1 MHHKHIHSTGG
12 RGGLTEAQL
21 AAIVS
26 LAADAIIVVD
36 ASQRIV
42 FFNEGAERTFGHAA
56 ATVLG
61 ESLDVLLPER
71 VRGVHVRH
79 MRDFAGAPETARLM
93 GERMRITA
101 LHADGHEFPAEAS
114 IAKVQDGDGGVVF
127 LVVLRDVTDKAAA
140 AAQLDEQR
148 RQLEEAQRIAAMGSW
163 EWAVG
168 SDTVTWSDELY
179 RIYGLA
185 PGSVTFDF
193 ASFLQRVHPED
204 RANTRA
210 SIEAALHGGTGFGF
224 EERIVRPDGSVR
236 LLRSRGTVIHDATG
250 APQRLVGVCQD
261 ITEQRALETQ
271 ARQLAAEQ
279 AARVEAEAAGRRMS
293 FLAAASEELASS
305 LDVTET
311 LGTVARLAV
320 PAIADWAAVDMI
332 GRDGALRRL
341 AVEHSDPARVALV
354 REIERRYPPDPD
366 APRGVH
372 HVLRTGEADFLPH
385 ISDDIIDAVAQDAEH
400 ARLIRE
406 LGLRSWLCVPLAG
419 RERVLGAI
427 TLACAESGREFTQQD
442 LLLAGDLGR
451 RAAVAIE
458 TATLVAELQQA
469 HEQLRQQAVQ
479 LEAQAEALE
488 ARNEMLAE
496 QAEALSRLD
505 RARSDF
511 MATVSHELRTPLNA
525 IIGYSDLL
533 LEGVPAAVPP
543 AARSQVERIR
553 IGASHLLRLIE
564 EILTFSSLEAGR
576 QGLVL
581 EDADTH
587 RLIAELEAVVEPI
600 AQQRGLDL
608 RIGVGRVPP
617 VMHTDPGRLRQVLLN
632 LLGNAVK
639 FTEHGYVALDVE
651 QEGDDVV
658 FHVRDSG
665 IGIRP
670 EDRPRLF
677 EPFWQ
682 ADQSRTR
689 RSEGTG
695 LGLAIA
701 NRLAALMGGS
711 ITVDSEPG
719 RGSTFTLRVPVRTAA
734 A

>member
-1 MHHKHIHSTGG
+1 
-12 RGGLTEAQL
+12 
-21 AAIVS
+21 VS

-36 ASQRIV
+36 ASQRII

-56 ATVLG
+56 AAVLG
-61 ESLDVLLPER
+61 RPLDVLLPER
-71 VRGVHVRH
+71 VRGVHAQH
-79 MRDFAGAPETARLM
+79 MRDFAGAPEAARLM

-101 LHADGHEFPAEAS
+101 LHAGGHEFPAEAS
-114 IAKVQDGDGGVVF
+114 IAKVQDADDGLVF
-127 LVVLRDVTDKAAA
+127 LVVLRDVTDKTAA

-148 RQLEEAQRIAAMGSW
+148 RQLEEAQRIAGMGSW
-163 EWAVG
+163 EWTVG
-168 SDTVTWSDELY
+168 ADTVSWSDELY
-179 RIYGLA
+179 CIYGLV
-185 PGSVTFDF
+185 PGSVTHDF
-193 ASFLQRVHPED
+193 ASFLQRVHPDD
-204 RANTRA
+204 RSNTRA
-210 SIEAALHGGTGFGF
+210 SIEAALAGGDTFDF
-224 EERIVRPDGSVR
+224 EERIIRPDGSAR
-236 LLRSRGTVIHDATG
+236 LLRSRGTVIRDATG

-261 ITEQRALETQ
+261 ITEQRALEEQ

-279 AARVEAEAAGRRMS
+279 AARAEAEASGRRVS
-293 FLAAASEELASS
+293 FLAAASAELASS

-311 LGTVARLAV
+311 LATVARLAV
-320 PAIADWAAVDMI
+320 PAIADWAAVDMVA
-332 GRDGALRRL
+332 RDGALQRL

-354 REIERRYPPDPD
+354 REIERRYPPNPD

-385 ISDDIIDAVAQDAEH
+385 ISDELIDAVAQDAEH

-406 LGLRSWLCVPLAG
+406 LGLRSWLCAPLTG
-419 RERVLGAI
+419 RQGVLGAI

-442 LLLAGDLGR
+442 LLLADDLGR

-458 TATLVAELQQA
+458 NATLVAELQHA
-469 HEQLRQQAVQ
+469 HEQLRQQALE

-488 ARNEMLAE
+488 AHNEMLE
-496 QAEALSRLD
+496 QQAEALSRLD

-511 MATVSHELRTPLNA
+511 MATISHELRTPLNA

-543 AARSQVERIR
+543 TAHSQVERIR

-576 QGLVL
+576 HELVL

-587 RLIAELEAVVEPI
+587 RLVAEVEAVIEPL
-600 AQQRGLDL
+600 AQQRGLDFQL
-608 RIGVGRVPP
+608 SVGSVPP
-617 VMHTDPGRLRQVLLN
+617 VMHTDPDRLRQVLLN

-639 FTEHGYVALDVE
+639 FTDHGHVALDAD

-658 FHVRDSG
+658 FHVRDTGVG
-665 IGIRP
+665 ISTV
-670 EDRPRLF
+670 DQQRLF

-701 NRLAALMGGS
+701 DRLVTLMGGS
-711 ITVDSEPG
+711 INVESEPD
-719 RGSTFTLRVPVRTAA
+719 RGSTFTVRVPVRTVATQRHGG
-734 A
+734 